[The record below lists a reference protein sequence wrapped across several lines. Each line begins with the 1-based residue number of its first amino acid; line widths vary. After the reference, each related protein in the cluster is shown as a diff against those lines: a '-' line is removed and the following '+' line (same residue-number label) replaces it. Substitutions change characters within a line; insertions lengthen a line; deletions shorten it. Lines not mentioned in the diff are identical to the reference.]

1 MRYAAKSAT
10 GVSNVSAQGKR
21 LDMYGAHAKAVSE
34 SMQQRS
40 GEQPT
45 TRLQMKEPLETIAGT
60 KAMREDRQ
68 KDKVERGCKE
78 KAAYE
83 SVERQVEAE
92 QQSAM
97 EGTIGQGTVSGQERL
112 PEILEDTYED
122 QVSTNTNEEE
132 RIVHNGQEMTLE
144 EMGRQPLPDVV
155 QEHYEEYLRTRA
167 VEASTEEK

>member
-1 MRYAAKSAT
+1 
-10 GVSNVSAQGKR
+10 
-21 LDMYGAHAKAVSE
+21 
-34 SMQQRS
+34 
-40 GEQPT
+40 
-45 TRLQMKEPLETIAGT
+45 
-60 KAMREDRQ
+60 
-68 KDKVERGCKE
+68 
-78 KAAYE
+78 
-83 SVERQVEAE
+83 
-92 QQSAM
+92 M

-155 QEHYEEYLRTRA
+155 QELYEEYLRTRA

>member
-1 MRYAAKSAT
+1 
-10 GVSNVSAQGKR
+10 
-21 LDMYGAHAKAVSE
+21 MYGAHVKAVCE

-40 GEQPT
+40 GEQPMT
-45 TRLQMKEPLETIAGT
+45 GLQMKEPLETIAGT
-60 KAMREDRQ
+60 KAMRKDRQ

-92 QQSAM
+92 QQMKERSAKKRYPDRKDCRKSQK
-97 EGTIGQGTVSGQERL
+97 TS
-112 PEILEDTYED
+112 YED
-122 QVSTNTNEEE
+122 QVSTNTKEEE

>member
-1 MRYAAKSAT
+1 MRK
-10 GVSNVSAQGKR
+10 
-21 LDMYGAHAKAVSE
+21 
-34 SMQQRS
+34 
-40 GEQPT
+40 
-45 TRLQMKEPLETIAGT
+45 
-60 KAMREDRQ
+60 DRQ

-92 QQSAM
+92 QQMKERSAKKRYPDRKDCRKSQK
-97 EGTIGQGTVSGQERL
+97 TS
-112 PEILEDTYED
+112 YED

-155 QEHYEEYLRTRA
+155 QELYEEYLRTRA